1 MHQALQR
8 AIKVDVAGSAAYVKQ
23 LEDNYQLLLVRWDNE
38 PAAAIDAFI
47 AQNILVDTAS
57 ARCSTDSDKKWI
69 TDKVQ
74 KEGGFARIDT
84 AIFQKRKQLVFQL
97 TSRSSNVILQSL
109 SKSLFAA
116 SGWCIH
122 PIIVGK

>member
-8 AIKVDVAGSAAYVKQ
+8 AIKVDVAGSEAYVKQ

-57 ARCSTDSDKKWI
+57 ARCSTNEDKKMI
-69 TDKVQ
+69 TDEIQ

-109 SKSLFAA
+109 SKSLSAA